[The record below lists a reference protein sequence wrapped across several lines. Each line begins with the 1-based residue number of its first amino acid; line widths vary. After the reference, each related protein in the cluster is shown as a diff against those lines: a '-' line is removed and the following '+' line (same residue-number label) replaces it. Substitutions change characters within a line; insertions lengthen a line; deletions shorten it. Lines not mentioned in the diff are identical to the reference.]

1 MQSLKN
7 SAVRLAGRLGMQSAL
22 LRLELRRR
30 AHSAGL
36 RLERDPGGALV
47 LTAPSANGSPA
58 RAVRIAAG
66 HGPYAFDVVS
76 HFDYYHGAVAA
87 HDVGGVRVVDYS
99 RTGPQTLLPSGD
111 VFTFTGFPEPE
122 ATTQVY
128 LHHARLKEGDVA
140 LDFGAYCGGSTVR
153 MARAVG
159 PSGQV
164 YAYEPD
170 PMNAAALDDNL
181 ARHGIDNVT
190 IVRAGVWSST
200 TTLEFAAEGNLGSAV
215 AALLPRAQ
223 KSRPVEVFSMA
234 DVVKRMGERQRGIA
248 FVKMDIEGAEGPA
261 LEAGLQALDTQRPR
275 FAIEPHALPN
285 GELNT
290 QILVDLLE
298 RHGYAIELADQGIG
312 VHPLILAQAA

>member
-1 MQSLKN
+1 M
-7 SAVRLAGRLGMQSAL
+7 
-22 LRLELRRR
+22 
-30 AHSAGL
+30 
-36 RLERDPGGALV
+36 
-47 LTAPSANGSPA
+47 LTAPTSDETPA
-58 RAVRIAAG
+58 RAVRIAAE
-66 HGPYAFDVVS
+66 HAPYAFDVVS

-87 HDVGGVRVVDYS
+87 HDDGDVAVVDYS
-99 RTGPQTLLPSGD
+99 RTAAQTLLPSGD

-128 LHHARLKEGDVA
+128 LDHARLKESDVA
-140 LDFGAYCGGSTVR
+140 LDFGAYCGGSTVC

-159 PSGQV
+159 PSGHV

-170 PMNAAALDDNL
+170 PVNAAALDDNL

-190 IVRAGVWSST
+190 VVRAGVWSST

-223 KSRPVEVFSMA
+223 KSRQVEVFSMA
-234 DVVKRMGERQRGIA
+234 DVVKRMGERQRRIA
-248 FVKMDIEGAEGPA
+248 FVKMDIEGAEVPA
-261 LEAGLQALDTQRPR
+261 LEAGLQVFDTQRPR
-275 FAIEPHALPN
+275 FAIEPHELPN

-298 RHGYAIELADQGIG
+298 SHGYAIALADQGVG
-312 VHPLILAQAA
+312 EHPLILAQAA